1 MNKQS
6 IFSQESSATL
16 CRPWTIVRI
25 LPNAQTYIVAR
36 FFNRQDA
43 DDHLKFLRRFVPKA
57 VFEIMFEPPNTEYQ
71 DDNV

>member
-1 MNKQS
+1 MKHQS

-16 CRPWTIVRI
+16 HRPWTIVRI
-25 LPNAQTYIVAR
+25 LPSTQTYIVAH